1 MRENRDQ
8 SDHGGR
14 MEDARGR
21 SFQAD
26 HGRIGM
32 NKSILIR
39 VAPARGN
46 TKKQFPGT
54 STGSSWQHSDW
65 LR

>member
-46 TKKQFPGT
+46 TKKAVSRDIDRVQ
-54 STGSSWQHSDW
+54 
-65 LR
+65 LAAL